1 MRLIIHP
8 FLSVLDM
15 RRRRFSW
22 AFVLISASLA
32 PSALFAAQACNISQ
46 EKKTEIVAILCGAN
60 ASERDYK
67 TEGPDCIKQA
77 AVKRF
82 EDTAQVIAFFNACGD
97 SAFGEKLRA
106 ANMQTAKF
114 LQLMSTCS
122 AEKFDAASLFEQVQ
136 NRINGVAQNLKCDA
150 DLQAAIRDRRPYF
163 ERLIMQANDPR
174 VRDAIFNKLSIR
186 LDKDGNIVDK

>member
-1 MRLIIHP
+1 
-8 FLSVLDM
+8 
-15 RRRRFSW
+15 
-22 AFVLISASLA
+22 
-32 PSALFAAQACNISQ
+32 
-46 EKKTEIVAILCGAN
+46 
-60 ASERDYK
+60 
-67 TEGPDCIKQA
+67 
-77 AVKRF
+77 
-82 EDTAQVIAFFNACGD
+82 
-97 SAFGEKLRA
+97 
-106 ANMQTAKF
+106 
-114 LQLMSTCS
+114 MSTCS